1 MEIHVGLGTPLV
13 EIQQF
18 CEMDNERGGGSLP
31 RYILKA
37 EREKKEE
44 EMIHETIRLLTP

>member
-18 CEMDNERGGGSLP
+18 CEMDNEGGKPPSVYSQG
-31 RYILKA
+31 R
-37 EREKKEE
+37 EREKGGGDD
-44 EMIHETIRLLTP
+44 P